1 VPSSPGNPSVFPS
14 AIARAPGLGELG
26 PLRNGLGSIQ
36 NLELLLGS
44 IRVGQKELFAAV
56 SAVHADCAS
65 MNAHLGRLTA
75 ALVERGT
82 EEACAHQLMDTVW
95 RSVSALETA
104 LAPSVRLGRLSA
116 ARRLGLEQDLARAS
130 RELGAALP
138 LVALLDRAAQPQPV
152 EPAQARW
159 VHASSVEERAPAIRA
174 WFTAAPE
181 LLASGLAVDLAAAQL
196 LLVLAAALVAQGA
209 PASSELSIEFRRP
222 PGATPETW
230 VSLDPGG
237 TASVRSG
244 SGLPVQIAKL
254 PIIEP
259 SLFCAQVAAR
269 RLGGSFEYT
278 ARAHRVCI
286 CWPLS

>member
-1 VPSSPGNPSVFPS
+1 VPSSPGSPSVFPS
-14 AIARAPGLGELG
+14 AVARAPGLGELG

-44 IRVGQKELFAAV
+44 IKVGQKELFAAV

-65 MNAHLGRLTA
+65 MSAHLGRLA
-75 ALVERGT
+75 EALVARGT
-82 EEACAHQLMDTVW
+82 EEPCAHQLTDTVW
-95 RSVSALETA
+95 RSVSALEEA

-138 LVALLDRAAQPQPV
+138 LVALLDRAAQPRP
-152 EPAQARW
+152 EDSAQARW
-159 VHASSVEERAPAIRA
+159 VHASSAEERAPAISA
-174 WFTAAPE
+174 WFSAPPE
-181 LLASGLAVDLAAAQL
+181 LLAFGLAVDLAAAQL
-196 LLVLAAALVAQGA
+196 LLVVGAALAVQGSA
-209 PASSELSIEFRRP
+209 NAELSIEFRAA
-222 PGATPETW
+222 PGVAPETW
-230 VSLDPGG
+230 VSLPPADSVHQRS
-237 TASVRSG
+237 ASGV
-244 SGLPVQIAKL
+244 LLQIAKL

-269 RLGGSFEYT
+269 RLGGSFEYS

>member
-1 VPSSPGNPSVFPS
+1 MFPS
-14 AIARAPGLGELG
+14 AVARAPGLGELG

-44 IRVGQKELFAAV
+44 IKVGQKELFAAV

-65 MNAHLGRLTA
+65 MNAHLGRLAA
-75 ALVERGT
+75 ALVARGT
-82 EEACAHQLMDTVW
+82 EEACAHQLTDTVW
-95 RSVSALETA
+95 RSVSALEAA

-138 LVALLDRAAQPQPV
+138 LVALLDRAAQPRP
-152 EPAQARW
+152 EESAQARW
-159 VHASSVEERAPAIRA
+159 VHASSAEERAPAISA
-174 WFTAAPE
+174 WFPGPPE

-196 LLVLAAALVAQGA
+196 LLVVGAALVVQGS
-209 PASSELSIEFRRP
+209 PANTELLLEFRLA
-222 PGATPETW
+222 PGAAPETW
-230 VSLDPGG
+230 VSLPSSLPSS
-237 TASVRSG
+237 ASARQRSG
-244 SGLPVQIAKL
+244 PGVLVQIAKL

-269 RLGGSFEYT
+269 RLGGSFEYS